1 MARPRIRR
9 LHSDEIYEG
18 GLAKISLEYL
28 RQWST
33 GRIIESLAPGS
44 SISLKVA
51 DDGLVKDGNTRIK
64 ILEERGV
71 DVNSLPREVVP

>member
-9 LHSDEIYEG
+9 LHGDEIYEA

-28 RQWST
+28 RHWST
-33 GRIIESLAPGS
+33 ERIIESLAPGS
-44 SISLKVA
+44 PISLKVA